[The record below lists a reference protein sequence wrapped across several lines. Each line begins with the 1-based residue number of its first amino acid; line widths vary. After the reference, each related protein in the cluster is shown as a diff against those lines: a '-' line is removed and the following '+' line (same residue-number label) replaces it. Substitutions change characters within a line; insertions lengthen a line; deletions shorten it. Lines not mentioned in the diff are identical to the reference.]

1 MLHLTVDGIMKRG
14 IIPINKNYELEYLY
28 FDKDANYK
36 YFNRKF
42 EIYLVEKKTLK
53 KNYVLHMD
61 NCDTKPGKWSPH
73 IHKLPN
79 LKQKLYFGVS
89 TLNWNDIKNNFC
101 DCIIGEIGEKHKNN
115 VKKAVG
121 KLLSP
126 KL

>member
-1 MLHLTVDGIMKRG
+1 MDRG
-14 IIPINKNYELEYLY
+14 TIDIDKNFELEYRY
-28 FDKDANYK
+28 YDRDNNYK

-61 NCDTKPGKWSPH
+61 NCDLSPGKWSPH

-79 LKQKLYFGVS
+79 VSKKLYFAVS
-89 TLNWNDIKNNFC
+89 TLNWNNVKNNFA
-101 DCIIGEIGEKHKNN
+101 DCIVDEIGIKNKDK
-115 VKKAVG
+115 VKKAVNQ
-121 KLLSP
+121 LSSP